1 MIHASVVKKAF
12 KPVVAVIPITANVLR
27 YVIAVIAVKALI
39 AARVNQLFP
48 RTNSVGEYTA
58 LVVSPFFQLHK
69 TTLVYCHP
77 HNNLA
82 RFVISLFAIT
92 KNRCRVTL

>member
-1 MIHASVVKKAF
+1 VIHVNVVKRAF

-48 RTNSVGEYTA
+48 HTHCCGGI
-58 LVVSPFFQLHK
+58 
-69 TTLVYCHP
+69 YC
-77 HNNLA
+77 
-82 RFVISLFAIT
+82 FS
-92 KNRCRVTL
+92 C